1 MAVWTKTGAGTQNKT
16 QDFGETILGFS
27 YTNVFGMKMTNVF
40 GLAWNYYVGYTK
52 FITGLDLTL
61 DMGWKIEIFF
71 ADTYKVGYAN
81 ETVFGE
87 CKRADLH
94 NLLFGA
100 SAKKDK
106 AVGQSNAVVGT
117 ETTVVETRNES
128 IEEHNLEVL
137 SQVLAAGALTETV
150 EGAKIV
156 TADSI
161 VESVETKVATAA
173 VSFIINSALISLSGP
188 LIELGE

>member
-1 MAVWTKTGAGTQNKT
+1 MALTWKENYATIFNSNTWTASVEGYK
-16 QDFGETILGFS
+16 I
-27 YTNVFGMKMTNVF
+27 TNVF
-40 GLAWNYYVGYTK
+40 GLAWNYYVAYTK

-61 DMGWKIEIFF
+61 DMGVKCEMFF

-106 AVGQSNAVVGT
+106 AVGESNAVVGT

-137 SQVLAAGALTETV
+137 SQVLAAGAMTQTV
-150 EGAKIV
+150 EGAV
-156 TADSI
+156 VLAADTVSQTATSI
-161 VESVETKVATAA
+161 AVAAA
-173 VSFIINSALISLSGP
+173 VEHIITTALFNVNDSLEV
-188 LIELGE
+188 L